1 MEEVRAQLERL
12 AKMATGMLGTK
23 KEEEANLGVP
33 GNKDEEKAWCKL
45 LNVAWGR
52 WEKKM
57 GLAGQG
63 EGVGSRGEKKGKE
76 AELAWGQT
84 GSGKVTQITK
94 K

>member
-1 MEEVRAQLERL
+1 
-12 AKMATGMLGTK
+12 MATGMLGTK

-45 LNVAWGR
+45 LNIAWGR

-63 EGVGSRGEKKGKE
+63 EGVGSSGEKKGRR
-76 AELAWGQT
+76 LSQPGDRL
-84 GSGKVTQITK
+84 GVGK
-94 K
+94 